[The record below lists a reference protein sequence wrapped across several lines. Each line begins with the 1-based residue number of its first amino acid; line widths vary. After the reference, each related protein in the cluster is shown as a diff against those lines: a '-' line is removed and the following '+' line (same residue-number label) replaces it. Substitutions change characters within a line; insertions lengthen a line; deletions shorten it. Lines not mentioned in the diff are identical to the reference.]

1 MAGPSAILL
10 AIVVTTDFAS
20 SLGSMVTD
28 CAALIAVMVATGM
41 ILCAAVI
48 AKTGLMNAFP
58 WSFRE
63 LLPSFLLACQ
73 CNMSSRALPSSGLY
87 CSRG

>member
-1 MAGPSAILL
+1 MAGPSDILL

-20 SLGSMVTD
+20 SLGSMVTG

-48 AKTGLMNAFP
+48 AKTGLTNLGVP
-58 WSFRE
+58 TIPSTNVPPEEGITVTCE
-63 LLPSFLLACQ
+63 LL
-73 CNMSSRALPSSGLY
+73 
-87 CSRG
+87 